1 MDEGALLEALNS
13 GKVKTAGLDVWL
25 DEKNPNWELAAHPNA
40 SCMPHV
46 GAGTKET
53 QQRLGSEL
61 VNIVSQFAVDCGHN
75 SN

>member
-1 MDEGALLEALNS
+1 M
-13 GKVKTAGLDVWL
+13 WL

-53 QQRLGSEL
+53 QQYIGSEL

-75 SN
+75 SNSEVLLDPEQEHYYFEIRPKA